1 MKLKGY
7 LSLFVLF
14 AFLVT
19 SCGGTPTQTPDSPNP
34 NGPTPD
40 SQNPNVNIDIQI
52 TTSELKEISVE
63 TISQPNCTGMAE
75 VENVVEKSRTI
86 EHVMEVQ
93 NGASVSATGQVGF
106 AGTGVELGATVAAQ
120 FGQSYG
126 SSDTITRAII
136 VKAPPGMNM
145 QHVIRQME
153 VWQVG
158 EAKITVGGQQT
169 IIPFKF
175 RSDFAIE
182 LAQSNKLPC
191 GTEETTPL
199 IPITNDPTAAPTVG
213 LPTGMDVQLVADI
226 TSGKA
231 PLNVHFDARNS
242 FFRDAQGDIFNCGV
256 CNYTWYVYN
265 SDFTVINDP
274 KRSSNGTFSFKF
286 GKGDYRVVVKVCRGQ
301 GETDCAYGAEEIS
314 AK

>member
-19 SCGGTPTQTPDSPNP
+19 SCGGTPTPPP
-34 NGPTPD
+34 NGPTPND
-40 SQNPNVNIDIQI
+40 PNPNVNIDIQI
-52 TTSELKEISVE
+52 TTSESKEISSE
-63 TISQPNCTGMAE
+63 TISQPNCTGAAE
-75 VENVVEKSRTI
+75 VENEVEKSRTI
-86 EHVMEVQ
+86 QYVMEVQ
-93 NGASVSATGQVGF
+93 NGVSVSATGQVGF

-126 SSDTITRAII
+126 SSDTITRSII
-136 VKAPPGMNM
+136 VKAPPGTNM

-153 VWQVG
+153 VWQIG

-182 LAQSNKLPC
+182 LAGSNQLPC
-191 GTEETTPL
+191 GTNTQPG
-199 IPITNDPTAAPTVG
+199 DPTLEIPPTATDTPNAG
-213 LPTGMDVQLVADI
+213 LPTGMDVQLSADI
-226 TSGKA
+226 TGGKA
-231 PLNVHFDARNS
+231 PLNVHFDARSS
-242 FFRDAQGDIFNCGV
+242 FFRDAQGDIFNCAV

-274 KRSSNGTFSFKF
+274 KRSNNGTFSFKF

-301 GETDCAYGAEEIS
+301 GETDCGYGAEDIS

>member
-19 SCGGTPTQTPDSPNP
+19 SCGGTPAP
-34 NGPTPD
+34 NGP
-40 SQNPNVNIDIQI
+40 NPTVDIDIQI
-52 TTSELKEISVE
+52 TTSESKEISTEIV
-63 TISQPNCTGMAE
+63 SQPNCTGAAE
-75 VENVVEKSRTI
+75 VENEVGKSRTI
-86 EHVMEVQ
+86 EYVMEVQ
-93 NGASVSATGQVGF
+93 NGASVNTNGQIGF
-106 AGTGVELGATVAAQ
+106 AGTDVELGATVAAQ
-120 FGQSYG
+120 FGHSYG
-126 SSDTITRAII
+126 SSDTLSRSIT
-136 VKAPPGMNM
+136 VKAPPGTNM

-158 EAKITVGGQQT
+158 EATITVGGQQT

-182 LAQSNKLPC
+182 LAESNQLPC

-226 TSGKA
+226 TSVKA
-231 PLNVHFDARNS
+231 PLNVHFDARSS

-286 GKGDYRVVVKVCRGQ
+286 GRGDYRVVVKVCRGQ
-301 GETDCAYGAEEIS
+301 GETDCGYGAEDIS